1 MPRERIEA
9 VLGWLSPAARPV
21 LVQMPVGEYERLRKS
36 LGLPAL
42 AGGGTH

>member
-1 MPRERIEA
+1 
-9 VLGWLSPAARPV
+9 
-21 LVQMPVGEYERLRKS
+21 VQMPVGEYERLRKS